1 MIVSLRGCSGAGKST
16 VAFEI
21 MKRWPFEELLDEKGK
36 IRGYK
41 GDIGLS
47 QPLLI
52 VGKYKTQCGGCD
64 SIHTQQEIY
73 DRVVEY
79 ATQGHVLFEGLLLS
93 GGYGKVGS
101 LSEVLPDFVFATL
114 DTPLD
119 LCLERVRQRR
129 AAKNNF
135 TPLNP
140 KNTVSKFE
148 STRQVHRRMTVE
160 GKRAVWI
167 NHTNAVEE
175 VLSLLREQS

>member
-1 MIVSLRGCSGAGKST
+1 MIISLRGCSGAGKST

-21 MKRWPFEELLDEKGK
+21 MKRWPFKELLDGTGK
-36 IRGYK
+36 IMGYQ
-41 GDIGLS
+41 GDIGLDK
-47 QPLLI
+47 PLLI

-73 DRVVEY
+73 DRVIEY
-79 ATQGHVLFEGLLLS
+79 AKQGHVLFEGLLLS

-119 LCLERVRQRR
+119 VCLDRVRQRR
-129 AAKNNF
+129 LKAGNEK
-135 TPLNP
+135 PLNT
-140 KNTVSKFE
+140 KNTESKFK
-148 STRQVHRRMTVE
+148 STRQVHTRMTAE

-167 NHTNAVEE
+167 DHTNAMES
-175 VLSLLREQS
+175 VLALLS